1 MNSYPFL
8 ETSKEPYESTGLPR
22 NKWRGPCAA
31 NGNMLAFSPASGG
44 APPTHPVPLKATCWS
59 EGISSFV
66 AFTSTC
72 TRWAEWPPVDESDSS
87 SAPTSRGEHGAQ
99 HPRYAGSGSSS
110 RSGKDQRSEAWKTSV
125 TSSPTMSSCPCWA
138 SAPEPRRGMCEQ

>member
-1 MNSYPFL
+1 M
-8 ETSKEPYESTGLPR
+8 
-22 NKWRGPCAA
+22 
-31 NGNMLAFSPASGG
+31 
-44 APPTHPVPLKATCWS
+44 
-59 EGISSFV
+59 

-138 SAPEPRRGMCEQ
+138 SAPEPRRGMCEQQERAAKSWTAQTYVHRLYRRSTRPGVGRVMNLGSDSHTNWVVWGKSLAVWLQFSRL